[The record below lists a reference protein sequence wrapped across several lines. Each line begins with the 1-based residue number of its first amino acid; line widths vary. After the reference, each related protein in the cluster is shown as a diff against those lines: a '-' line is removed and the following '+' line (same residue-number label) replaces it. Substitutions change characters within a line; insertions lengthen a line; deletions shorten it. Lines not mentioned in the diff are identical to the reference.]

1 MNASPSPTTANTRS
15 NDPCQAGQ
23 LFVTSGQSHSIRQR
37 TAGLI
42 ICRSLRINVRMD
54 DLRSAVLPDPH
65 RRHPLVIG
73 AMALV
78 LVVAGLCTGLVRL
91 APATLAVAEQDAARA
106 LGLAWIG
113 RRHLPAAA
121 GALRA

>member
-1 MNASPSPTTANTRS
+1 MAEK
-15 NDPCQAGQ
+15 
-23 LFVTSGQSHSIRQR
+23 FSG
-37 TAGLI
+37 T
-42 ICRSLRINVRMD
+42 
-54 DLRSAVLPDPH
+54 
-65 RRHPLVIG
+65 LVIG

-78 LVVAGLCTGLVRL
+78 LVVAGLCTGRVRL
-91 APATLAVAEQDAARA
+91 APATLAVAEQDATRA